1 MADERPVFVWRQP
14 TPDNYETVWYGKRL
28 MIRKDAAKIW
38 TCWVE
43 HINTKRG
50 TKPICTSACPTLRA
64 AQAWCADV
72 VLLSPPIHRTER
84 HQPKAAK

>member
-14 TPDNYETVWYGKRL
+14 TPNNYETVWYGKRL

-43 HINTKRG
+43 YANTKR
-50 TKPICTSACPTLRA
+50 CTSTCPTLRA
-64 AQAWCADV
+64 AQAWCADI
-72 VLLSPPIHRTER
+72 VLLTPPTHRTER
-84 HQPKAAK
+84 HLPKEAK